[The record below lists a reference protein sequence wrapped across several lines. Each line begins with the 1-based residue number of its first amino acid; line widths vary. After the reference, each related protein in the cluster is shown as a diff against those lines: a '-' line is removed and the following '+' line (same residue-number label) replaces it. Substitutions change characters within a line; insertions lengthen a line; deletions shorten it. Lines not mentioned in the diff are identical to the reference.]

1 MLPMSALL
9 PRMRVSESSA
19 TWRTSKPAALG
30 TGMGARAGWVA
41 GPSRVACSVR
51 PLCFALAVLVAAA
64 QVGAAESLWQQLR
77 SNYACVRA
85 MTLLQEE
92 GEYEKGIAE
101 LARSLE
107 CWPKNPLAHYL
118 LGWTY
123 ATSPDGRYRDGQK
136 AVFHAS
142 QFADLCAE
150 GGPDPDLE
158 WLALACLAA
167 AYAEAGEFNKAV
179 QTQER
184 SLAAA
189 AKVPRPEA
197 PERLK
202 GLLELYRD
210 GISLRTRY
218 LTPVQVRVG
227 HGDRAL
233 KFAQEGRYKEAIQ
246 AIEAQLKEDPQD
258 YAAHSLASWIY
269 ATCPE
274 AKYRD
279 GQKAVHHAT
288 ESLRLFAVLGQKN
301 VAWIAYAEAAAA
313 HAEAGDFQKAVEL
326 QNKALEYVANAP
338 RSIRAHC
345 EVRVRACLKLYE
357 AGRPLWTK
365 AASPA
370 WLTDE
375 WVKEVLEP

>member
-1 MLPMSALL
+1 MSSRKRFIAPWCFVILL
-9 PRMRVSESSA
+9 LLG
-19 TWRTSKPAALG
+19 AADG
-30 TGMGARAGWVA
+30 R
-41 GPSRVACSVR
+41 
-51 PLCFALAVLVAAA
+51 
-64 QVGAAESLWQQLR
+64 AAESLWQQLR

-85 MTLLQEE
+85 MSLLQEE

-101 LARSLE
+101 LEKGLE
-107 CWPKNPLAHYL
+107 CWPKNPAAHYL

-142 QFADLCAE
+142 QFANLCAE

-167 AYAEAGEFNKAV
+167 AYAEGGEFAKAIE
-179 QTQER
+179 TQER

-189 AKVPRPEA
+189 AKAPRPEA
-197 PERLK
+197 PARLK
-202 GLLELYRD
+202 DLLELYKD
-210 GISLRTRY
+210 GIALRTRY
-218 LTPVQVRVG
+218 LSPVQVQVG
-227 HGDRAL
+227 PYDRAI
-233 KFAQEGRYKEAIQ
+233 KFAREGRYEEAIRAIQ
-246 AIEAQLKEDPQD
+246 ADLKQDPQD

-375 WVKEVLEP
+375 WVKEVVEP